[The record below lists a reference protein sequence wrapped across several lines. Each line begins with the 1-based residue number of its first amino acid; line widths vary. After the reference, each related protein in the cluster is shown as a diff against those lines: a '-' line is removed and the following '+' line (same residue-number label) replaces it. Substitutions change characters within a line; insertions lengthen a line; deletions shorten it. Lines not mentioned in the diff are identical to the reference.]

1 MNSSFILEG
10 SSEEESF
17 KEYYDLLKTTV
28 PGDSWNVYLEKMI
41 AELIAKDYWYNYEKL
56 VHIYVWEKYWDRYL
70 VLLQKNLTLRRIA
83 DAEEDLSLLYK
94 DKLIDL
100 YDSEIR
106 VFIEKNVGRSYYID
120 ACRYIMNMKRLGGD
134 DAVRNLIIDLK
145 ATYKNRRALR
155 EELNKI

>member
-1 MNSSFILEG
+1 M
-10 SSEEESF
+10 
-17 KEYYDLLKTTV
+17 
-28 PGDSWNVYLEKMI
+28 
-41 AELIAKDYWYNYEKL
+41 
-56 VHIYVWEKYWDRYL
+56 
-70 VLLQKNLTLRRIA
+70 QKNLTLRRIA

-155 EELNKI
+155 EELNKIYDTGY